1 MSYLLAGHSVL
12 ITLLTPLRYLDSSF
26 GEHSGELLQSH
37 SESKRI
43 SVFRQLMIK
52 VKLEISL

>member
-1 MSYLLAGHSVL
+1 MSYSLAAHSVL
-12 ITLLTPLRYLDSSF
+12 ITLLTLQRYLDSID
-26 GEHSGELLQSH
+26 EHSGELLQSH

-43 SVFRQLMIK
+43 SGFRQLTIK